1 MLYLGLKA
9 LHLLGLILWVGGM
22 AFAHFF
28 LRPALAALPPP
39 QRLALMHEVLRRFF
53 AAVLLAVVLILG
65 SGLWMIH
72 GMASAVVQA
81 GGHFEWPLDWL
92 LMTAVGL
99 LMMAIFGHIRWVLFR
114 RFDGAV
120 KAAAWADAGAALASI
135 RQWVAVNLGL
145 GVALVVCVV
154 VL

>member
-22 AFAHFF
+22 MFAHFF
-28 LRPALAALPPP
+28 LRPALGALPPP

-53 AAVLLAVVLILG
+53 GAVTVALVLILA

-72 GMASAVVQA
+72 GVASAIVQA
-81 GGHFEWPLDWL
+81 GGRFEWPLDWL
-92 LMTAVGL
+92 LMTAVGV

-114 RFDGAV
+114 RFGGAV
-120 KAAAWADAGAALASI
+120 KAAAWAEAGAVLASI

-145 GVALVVCVV
+145 GVALVVAV
-154 VL
+154 VLL